1 MAIQFEV
8 KLGFPLF
15 EAPLRSSDQWAEV
28 LSLNA
33 PRINA
38 KRKLAVPTEQ
48 SFADKVADP
57 GSVGYQEIITE
68 IATTRKGKTKQ
79 MIYNAQR
86 KKLRN
91 AFAKWS
97 QKLDFM
103 FATVDGVEA
112 KRFKQA
118 VASAKNLWGAGAARG
133 PLRATGTRLEGIGA
147 SVIAAYWLTKHKKAV
162 GSIRGGTDIVVAGNP
177 FNVCKAGLANTMVSA
192 LTQNLTFALIVAQQA
207 GLDPSIL
214 TVLNTRLNYVVQMF
228 TDPLL
233 DLVPFAPGAES
244 HLDIINDAILGEM
257 VSVKVS
263 KM

>member
-1 MAIQFEV
+1 MALQFEV

-15 EAPLRSSDQWAEV
+15 EAPLRSSQQWVEV

-48 SFADKVADP
+48 SFADKIADP
-57 GSVGYQEIITE
+57 SSVGYQEIITG
-68 IATTRKGKTKQ
+68 IATTRKGKTQQ

-86 KKLRN
+86 KKLRH
-91 AFAKWS
+91 AFINWS

-112 KRFKQA
+112 KRFKEA
-118 VASAKNLWGAGAARG
+118 IESAKNLWGKGAGSTT
-133 PLRATGTRLEGIGA
+133 LRATGTRLEGIGA
-147 SVIAAYWLTKHKKAV
+147 SVIAAYWLTKHKKSV
-162 GSIRGGTDIVVAGNP
+162 GSIRGGTDIVVAGAP
-177 FNVCKAGLANTMVSA
+177 FNVCKLGLQNTLVSA
-192 LTQNLTFALIVAQQA
+192 LTQNLTFALLVAQQA

-214 TVLNTRLNYVVQMF
+214 TILNVRLNQVAQMF

-244 HLDIINDAILGEM
+244 HLDIINDAVLGEM

-263 KM
+263 KT